1 MMGPLIILSSILLIY
16 NIVFEIS
23 ERDYR
28 KDEIDGVE
36 IKPDHQQHHGHHGHH
51 HEQHQRTKRVQLPKT
66 PIQQR
71 IFKWFEERA

>member
-28 KDEIDGVE
+28 KDEIDVGKQYFYNDV
-36 IKPDHQQHHGHHGHH
+36 IP
-51 HEQHQRTKRVQLPKT
+51 
-66 PIQQR
+66 
-71 IFKWFEERA
+71 FF